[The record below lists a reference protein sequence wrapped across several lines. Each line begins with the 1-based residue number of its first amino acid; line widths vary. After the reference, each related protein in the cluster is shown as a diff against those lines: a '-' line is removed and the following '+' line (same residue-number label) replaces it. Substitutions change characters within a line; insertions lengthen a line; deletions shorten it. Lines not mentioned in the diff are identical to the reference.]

1 MFMGMLRIYLALSV
15 VVAHIVHGPVF
26 GFVSGKHAVELFFMI
41 SGFYMALVMPK
52 YLGLENGI
60 RTFYTARYL
69 RLFPAYIVVFLIF
82 VPFVRNLTDISAD
95 APIASL
101 YVWFVSVTM
110 IAYESLNWVT
120 FDPATKELAFAAS
133 TRFGPGEPYTLDML
147 PYMRHMWSIGV
158 EISFYLVAPF
168 LLRNRKTTLL
178 FLVGALAMHW
188 WMAQNLD
195 PYHPLRHRSVFAYL
209 YLFALGAVACQ
220 FLMPR
225 LAQLGRLDAK
235 VKTALVVGLLVT
247 FLTLFIFELNLIR
260 LFANRELSKDLFL
273 VVCLLL
279 ATGLFV
285 IMKTSNLDRQIGDLS
300 YVIYIVHWPVV
311 RTLAIKFPDLPYL
324 VAWQMGLTLLIA
336 LAINFAIERPVERYR
351 SSLATRKAAA
361 GPVVAQPG

>member
-220 FLMPR
+220 
-225 LAQLGRLDAK
+225 
-235 VKTALVVGLLVT
+235 VT